1 MYFLILH
8 FQVMNVYSIHTKFFI
23 LPQDLGSHLL
33 QATPYMYIIYPDIIN
48 RTISHTFPPTLICY
62 FKIDQAV
69 AVASNWFLP
78 MKQPKK

>member
-62 FKIDQAV
+62 FKID
-69 AVASNWFLP
+69 
-78 MKQPKK
+78 